1 MSFGETVKFIW
12 HWMRNHFDDFNDIAG
27 WASIVGLVVT
37 IVTLLRVKSLSA
49 ALRERA
55 VQHIHGGLFDRASVA
70 LAGKPNLTKRHKSD
84 IASLLREVRLAYV
97 SWVPFKSRQVVR
109 QIRAIEMDL
118 AEGVSPPMIND
129 KLKKLRVLVE
139 GDSPTR

>member
-1 MSFGETVKFIW
+1 MSAGDAVKFVW
-12 HWMRNHFDDFNDIAG
+12 HWMWNHFDDFNDIAG

-37 IVTLLRVKSLSA
+37 IVTLLRVKSLST

-55 VQHIHGGLFDRASVA
+55 VQRIHVGLFDHVSNA
-70 LAGKPNLTKRHKSD
+70 LAGKPNLTKKHKSD
-84 IASLLREVRLAYV
+84 IASLLREVRFAYV

-109 QIRAIEMDL
+109 QVRAIEMDL

-129 KLKKLRVLVE
+129 KLKKLRVLVG